1 MYSCANVLSFVDKT
15 GQHVHSITSAGRGI
29 GPVAVSQ
36 TANLIAY
43 AEVTLEPLIHILRYP
58 ECSVTLS
65 LKGQARDVF
74 NSENV
79 GQTQLVHFAAGDAK
93 LEYLSL
99 AFSMEGDKLVSLSG
113 VPDFL
118 LTIW

>member
-1 MYSCANVLSFVDKT
+1 MFLRWALGYRGSALQFVDNQTFVYSCANVLSFVDKT

-65 LKGQARDVF
+65 LKG
-74 NSENV
+74 
-79 GQTQLVHFAAGDAK
+79 
-93 LEYLSL
+93 
-99 AFSMEGDKLVSLSG
+99 
-113 VPDFL
+113 
-118 LTIW
+118 

>member
-1 MYSCANVLSFVDKT
+1 MLSFVDKT

-65 LKGQARDVF
+65 LKGKARDA
-74 NSENV
+74 
-79 GQTQLVHFAAGDAK
+79 LAGTWDR
-93 LEYLSL
+93 LCWFISLQEMLSL
-99 AFSMEGDKLVSLSG
+99 S
-113 VPDFL
+113 
-118 LTIW
+118 T